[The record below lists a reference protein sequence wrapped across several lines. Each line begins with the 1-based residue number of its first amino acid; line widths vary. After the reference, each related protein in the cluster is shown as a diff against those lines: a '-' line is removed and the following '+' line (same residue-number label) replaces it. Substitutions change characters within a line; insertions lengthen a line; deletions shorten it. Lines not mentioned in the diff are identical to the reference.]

1 MPVGCHLDAEAKRL
15 RVMHVGLVKVILHRP
30 LEGPPKTAT
39 ISRLRTGK

>member
-1 MPVGCHLDAEAKRL
+1 VPVGCHLDAEAKRL